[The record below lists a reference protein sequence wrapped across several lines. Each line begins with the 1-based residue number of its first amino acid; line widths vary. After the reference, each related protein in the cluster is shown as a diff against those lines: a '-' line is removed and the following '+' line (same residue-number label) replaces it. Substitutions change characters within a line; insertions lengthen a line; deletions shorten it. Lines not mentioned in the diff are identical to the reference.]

1 MHTIPP
7 NQPEVNIE
15 PHIEAPGVPEI
26 LVEPSADT
34 PPQEQ
39 A

>member
-1 MHTIPP
+1 MHTTPP
-7 NQPEVNIE
+7 NQPEANIE
-15 PHIEAPGVPEI
+15 PHTEAPGVPET

-39 A
+39 K

>member
-7 NQPEVNIE
+7 NQPEVNVE
-15 PHIEAPGVPEI
+15 PHTEAPGVPETLI
-26 LVEPSADT
+26 EPSADT

-39 A
+39 E